1 MFKNYIKFTLRSL
14 RKLKVY
20 MLFNLLGLTV
30 GISCALLAVVF
41 FLDETSFD
49 KFHSKSEQLFRVV
62 RTTNSENGVTDVRP
76 DVSGLLAPTLAEEYP
91 EVKAATRLIPWF
103 DEAVLSYEQRNLKI
117 NQLVFADQNF
127 FETFDFELLR
137 GNPADV
143 LTAPNSIVLTESVA
157 ESIFGTSDPIGRT
170 IIGLNDAQF
179 NITGIVADPPENSHI
194 LFSALVSWSSTTQSS
209 PLSFRFINN
218 WLGQTVYT
226 YLEMTPGFDQVDFE
240 ARMNQTLNKN
250 LPQKEGEYE
259 LSLQP
264 FTDVYLGSS
273 HMNGSREVKL
283 GSSQLLKIFGA
294 IAAFILIIACL
305 NYINISTS
313 KAAKRA
319 QEIGVRKVLGA
330 TRRQLTL
337 QFIGDAFVL
346 CLIST
351 LLAILLVDLFIPYFN
366 SITGKSI
373 SSATILNADT
383 LVYVIGLL
391 LSVSLFAGFY
401 PALVLSSMKPL
412 QSLKKLS
419 SKGTRGFLRQ
429 SMMVFQFSLSA
440 IVIIG
445 AVVVYQQNDL
455 LMSKDLGFNKEQ
467 LIVMNLPGG
476 LQNQAAAFKNELAT
490 HADIL
495 MTSNCQAAIGDGTF
509 SSGTYAAQSTEEIS
523 TEIFRVDFDFIKTWQ
538 LEMAEGRDFDPNQP
552 SDAGGII
559 VNEAMLKAAGWTTGL
574 GKNMRFQQEGGQGVP
589 IIGVV
594 KDFNYAPLTAYT
606 VSPAVLYIDARTS
619 NMTVRVSGNNMRYV
633 LDHMETSWAK
643 FEERVPFTYYFVDQ
657 HFAEMYE
664 VESKFFKIIMIFSII
679 SIFIAC
685 LGLYGLTAFTIEQ
698 KTKEIGI
705 RKVLGA
711 GLMDVLYLINKKFA
725 ILIVVAFAL
734 AIPVGYWAASEWL
747 NQFPYRIS
755 IGVVAFIAAGLMV
768 FVVAALTTSH
778 QAFRASKMDPVTSL
792 RYE

>member
-1 MFKNYIKFTLRSL
+1 MFRNYIKFTLRNL
-14 RKLKVY
+14 RKLRMY

-49 KFHSKSEQLFRVV
+49 KFHSKSDQLYRVV
-62 RTTNSENGVTDVRP
+62 RTRNNENGVTDVRP
-76 DVSGLLAPTLAEEYP
+76 DVSGLLGPALAEGQP
-91 EVKAATRLIPWF
+91 EVTAATRLLPWF
-103 DEAVLSYEQRNLKI
+103 NEAVLSYDQRNLKMG
-117 NQLVFADQNF
+117 QLVFADENF
-127 FETFDFELLR
+127 FQTFDFKLLR
-137 GNPADV
+137 GNPEDV
-143 LTAPNSIVLTESVA
+143 LVAPNSIVLTQTVA
-157 ESIFGTSDPIGRT
+157 EGLFGSSDPVGKT
-170 IIGLNDAQF
+170 IVGLNDVSF
-179 NITGIVADPPENSHI
+179 NVTGIVEDVPENSHI
-194 LFSALVSWSSTTQSS
+194 MFNALMSWSSTTQSG

-226 YLEMTPGFDQVDFE
+226 YLEMTPEFNQKNFE
-240 ARMNQTLNKN
+240 ARMNKTLYQN
-250 LPQKEGEYE
+250 LPEREGVYN

-264 FTDVYLGSS
+264 FTDIYLGSV
-273 HMNGSREVKL
+273 HMNGSRDVKL
-283 GSSQLLKIFGA
+283 GSYDLLKIFGA
-294 IAAFILIIACL
+294 IAAFILLIACL

-330 TRRQLTL
+330 TKRQLTL
-337 QFIGDAFVL
+337 QFIGDALVL
-346 CLIST
+346 CLLST
-351 LLAILLVDLFIPYFN
+351 LLAVLMVDLFIPYFN
-366 SITGKSI
+366 SITGKTI

-383 LVYVIGLL
+383 LLYVGGLVL
-391 LSVSLFAGFY
+391 TVSLFAGFY
-401 PALVLSSMKPL
+401 PALVLSSMKPV
-412 QSLKKLS
+412 QSLKKLN
-419 SKGTRGFLRQ
+419 SKSARGVLRQ
-429 SMMVFQFSLSA
+429 AMMVFQFSLSA

-467 LIVMNLPGG
+467 LIVMNLPGS
-476 LQNQAAAFKNELAT
+476 LQSQADVLKNELET
-490 HADIL
+490 HPDVM
-495 MTSNCQAAIGDGTF
+495 MTSVCQAAMGDGTF
-509 SSGTYAAQSTEEIS
+509 SSGTFAEQSTEEIS
-523 TEIFRVDFDFIKTWQ
+523 TEIFRVDYDFIKTWQ
-538 LEMAEGRDFDPNQP
+538 LEMAEGRDFDRNLP

-559 VNEAMLKAAGWTTGL
+559 VNEAMVKAAGWTEGL
-574 GKNMRFQQEGGQGVP
+574 GKKMRFQRDGGQEVP

-606 VSPAVLYIDARTS
+606 VSPVVIYLDNRKS
-619 NMTVRVSGNNMRYV
+619 NLTVRVSGNNMREV
-633 LDHMETSWAK
+633 LDHMENSWAK
-643 FEERVPFTYYFVDQ
+643 FEERVPFTYYFVDE

-664 VESKFFKIIMIFSII
+664 VESRFFKIIMIFSMI

-711 GLMDVLYLINKKFA
+711 GLVDVLYLINKRFA
-725 ILIVVAFAL
+725 ILILIAFAL
-734 AIPVGYWAASEWL
+734 AVPVGYWASEEWL
-747 NQFPYRIS
+747 SQFPYRVS
-755 IGVVAFIAAGLMV
+755 IGAMAFMAAGMMV

-778 QAFRASKMDPVTSL
+778 QAFRASKMDPVNSL

>member
-1 MFKNYIKFTLRSL
+1 
-14 RKLKVY
+14 
-20 MLFNLLGLTV
+20 MLLNLLGLTV

-49 KFHSKSEQLFRVV
+49 KFHSKSDQLYRVV

-76 DVSGLLAPTLAEEYP
+76 DVSGLLGPTLADEYP
-91 EVKAATRLIPWF
+91 EVTSATRIIPWF
-103 DEAVLSYEQRNLKI
+103 NEAVLSFEQRNLKM
-117 NQLVFADQNF
+117 NQLVFADENF

-137 GNPADV
+137 GNPSDV
-143 LTAPNSIVLTESVA
+143 LAAPNSIVLTETVA
-157 ESIFGTSDPIGRT
+157 EGLFGSLDPVGKT
-170 IIGLNDAQF
+170 IVGLNDAKF
-179 NITGIVADPPENSHI
+179 NVTGIVADAPENSHI
-194 LFSALVSWSSTTQSS
+194 MFNALMSWSSTTQSG

-226 YLEMTPGFDQVDFE
+226 YLDMTPDFDKPDFE
-240 ARMNQTLNKN
+240 TRMNQTLYQN
-250 LPQKEGEYE
+250 LPQREGVYK

-264 FTDVYLGSS
+264 FTDVYLGSM

-283 GSSQLLKIFGA
+283 GSHDLLRIFGV

-330 TRRQLTL
+330 TRKQLTL

-351 LLAILLVDLFIPYFN
+351 LLAILLVDLFVPYFN
-366 SITGKSI
+366 SITGKAI
-373 SSATILNADT
+373 SSATILTAET
-383 LVYVIGLL
+383 LVYVGGLL
-391 LSVSLFAGFY
+391 SMVSFFAGFY
-401 PALVLSSMKPL
+401 PALVLSSLKPV
-412 QSLKKLS
+412 QSLKKIS
-419 SKGTRGFLRQ
+419 AKGARGILRQ
-429 SMMVFQFSLSA
+429 AMMVFQFSLSA

-467 LIVMNLPGG
+467 LIVLNLPGS
-476 LQNQAAAFKNELAT
+476 LRNQADALKNELET
-490 HADIL
+490 HPDVM
-495 MTSNCQAAIGDGTF
+495 MTSLCQAAIGDGTF
-509 SSGTYAAQSTEEIS
+509 GSGTFAEQSTEEIS
-523 TEIFRVDFDFIKTWQ
+523 TEIFRVDYDFIKTWQ
-538 LEMAEGRDFDPNQP
+538 LQMAEGRDFDRNQP
-552 SDAGGII
+552 SDAGGVI
-559 VNEAMLKAAGWTTGL
+559 VNEAMIKAAGWTSGL
-574 GKNMRFQQEGGQGVP
+574 GKKVRFQREGGQEIP

-606 VSPAVLYIDARTS
+606 VSPAVLYLDARKT
-619 NMTVRVSGNNMRYV
+619 NLTVRVTGNNMREV
-633 LDHMETSWAK
+633 LDHMETSWSN
-643 FEERVPFTYYFVDQ
+643 FEERVPFTYYFVDK
-657 HFAEMYE
+657 HFADMYE
-664 VESKFFKIIMIFSII
+664 IESRFFKIIMIFSVI

-725 ILIVVAFAL
+725 MLIVVAFAL
-734 AIPVGYWAASEWL
+734 AIPVGYWASDEWL
-747 NQFPYRIS
+747 SQFPYRIS
-755 IGVVAFIAAGLMV
+755 IGVMAFVAAGLMV
-768 FVVAALTTSH
+768 FVVAAITTSH
-778 QAFRASKMDPVTSL
+778 QALRASKMDPVNSL

>member
-1 MFKNYIKFTLRSL
+1 MFRNYIKFTLRNL
-14 RKLKVY
+14 RKLRMY

-49 KFHSKSEQLFRVV
+49 KFHSKSDQLYRVI

-76 DVSGLLAPTLAEEYP
+76 DVSGLLGPALAEEQP
-91 EVKAATRLIPWF
+91 EVTAATRLLPWF
-103 DEAVLSYEQRNLKI
+103 NEAVLSYDQRNLKMG
-117 NQLVFADQNF
+117 QLVFADENF
-127 FETFDFELLR
+127 FQTFDFKLLR
-137 GNPADV
+137 GNPEDV
-143 LTAPNSIVLTESVA
+143 LAAPNSIVLTETVA
-157 ESIFGTSDPIGRT
+157 EGLFGSSDPVGKT
-170 IIGLNDAQF
+170 IIGLNDVSF
-179 NITGIVADPPENSHI
+179 NVTGIVEDVPENSHI
-194 LFSALVSWSSTTQSS
+194 MFNALMSWSSTTQSG

-226 YLEMTPGFDQVDFE
+226 YLEMTPEFNQENFE
-240 ARMNQTLNKN
+240 ARMNKTLYQN
-250 LPQKEGEYE
+250 LPEREGVYN

-264 FTDVYLGSS
+264 FTDIYLGSV
-273 HMNGSREVKL
+273 HMNGSRDVKL
-283 GSSQLLKIFGA
+283 GSYDLLKIFGA
-294 IAAFILIIACL
+294 IAAFILLIACL

-330 TRRQLTL
+330 TKRQLTW
-337 QFIGDAFVL
+337 QFIGDALVL
-346 CLIST
+346 CLLST
-351 LLAILLVDLFIPYFN
+351 LLAVLMVDLFIPYFN
-366 SITGKSI
+366 SITGKTI

-383 LVYVIGLL
+383 LLYVGGLVL
-391 LSVSLFAGFY
+391 TVSLFAGFY
-401 PALVLSSMKPL
+401 PALVLSSMKPV
-412 QSLKKLS
+412 QSLKKLN
-419 SKGTRGFLRQ
+419 SKSARGVLRQ
-429 SMMVFQFSLSA
+429 AMMVFQFSLSA

-467 LIVMNLPGG
+467 LIVMNLPGS
-476 LQNQAAAFKNELAT
+476 LQSQADALKNELEA
-490 HADIL
+490 HPDVM
-495 MTSNCQAAIGDGTF
+495 MTSVCQAAMGDGTF
-509 SSGTYAAQSTEEIS
+509 SSGTFAEQSTEEIS
-523 TEIFRVDFDFIKTWQ
+523 TEIFRVDYDFIKTWQ
-538 LEMAEGRDFDPNQP
+538 LEMAEGRDFDRNLP

-559 VNEAMLKAAGWTTGL
+559 VNEAMVKAAGWVEGL
-574 GKNMRFQQEGGQGVP
+574 GKKMRFQRDGGQEVP

-606 VSPAVLYIDARTS
+606 VSPVVIYLDNRRS
-619 NMTVRVSGNNMRYV
+619 NLTVRVSGNNMREV
-633 LDHMETSWAK
+633 LDHMENSWAK
-643 FEERVPFTYYFVDQ
+643 FEERVPFTYYFVDE

-664 VESKFFKIIMIFSII
+664 VESRFFKIIMIFSMI

-711 GLMDVLYLINKKFA
+711 GLADVLYLINKRFA
-725 ILIVVAFAL
+725 ILILIAFAL
-734 AIPVGYWAASEWL
+734 AVPVGYWASEEWL
-747 NQFPYRIS
+747 SQFPYRVS
-755 IGVVAFIAAGLMV
+755 IGAMAFIAAGMMV

-778 QAFRASKMDPVTSL
+778 QAFRASKMDPVNSL

>member
-1 MFKNYIKFTLRSL
+1 MIKNYIKFTLRNL

-49 KFHSKSEQLFRVV
+49 KFHSKADQLYRVV
-62 RTTNSENGVTDVRP
+62 RTTSTENGVTDVRP
-76 DVSGLLAPTLAEEYP
+76 DVSGLLGPTLTEKYP
-91 EVKAATRLIPWF
+91 DVKTATRIIPWF
-103 DEAVLSYEQRNLKI
+103 NEAVLSYEQRNLKMS
-117 NQLVFADQNF
+117 QLVFADENF

-143 LTAPNSIVLTESVA
+143 LVAPNSIVLTETVA
-157 ESIFGTSDPIGRT
+157 EGLFGSMDPIGRT
-170 IIGLNDAQF
+170 IVGLNDVNF
-179 NITGIVADPPENSHI
+179 NVTGIVADAPENSHI
-194 LFSALVSWSSTTQSS
+194 TFNALMSWSSTTQNG

-218 WLGQTVYT
+218 WLAQTVYT
-226 YLEMTPGFDQVDFE
+226 YLEMTPGFDQSGFE
-240 ARMNQTLNKN
+240 TRMNETLYEN
-250 LPQKEGEYE
+250 LPQREEEYE
-259 LSLQP
+259 LALQP
-264 FTDVYLGSS
+264 FTDVYLGST
-273 HMNGSREVKL
+273 HMNGSRDVKL
-283 GSSQLLKIFGA
+283 GSYELLKIFGA

-330 TRRQLTL
+330 TKRQLTI

-351 LLAILLVDLFIPYFN
+351 MLAILLVDLFIPYFN
-366 SITGKSI
+366 SITDKAI
-373 SSATILNADT
+373 SSATILTTDT
-383 LVYVIGLL
+383 LVYVGGLL
-391 LSVSLFAGFY
+391 LAVSLFAGFY
-401 PALVLSSMKPL
+401 PALVLSSLKPV
-412 QSLKKLS
+412 QSLKKINA
-419 SKGTRGFLRQ
+419 KGARGLLRQ
-429 SMMVFQFSLSA
+429 AMMTFQFALSA

-467 LIVMNLPGG
+467 LIVMNLPGS
-476 LQNQAAAFKNELAT
+476 LQNQGDALKNELET
-490 HADIL
+490 HPDVM
-495 MTSNCQAAIGDGTF
+495 MTSLCQAAIGDGTF
-509 SSGTYAAQSTEEIS
+509 GSGTYAAQSREEIS
-523 TEIFRVDFDFIKTWQ
+523 TEIFRVDYDFLKTWQ
-538 LEMAEGRDFDPNQP
+538 LELAEGRDFDRNLP
-552 SDAGGII
+552 SDAGGVI
-559 VNEAMLKAAGWTTGL
+559 VNEAMLKAAGWTSGTDKKL
-574 GKNMRFQQEGGQGVP
+574 RFQLEGGP
-589 IIGVV
+589 EATIIGVV

-606 VSPAVLYIDARTS
+606 VGPAVLYLDARKS
-619 NMTVRVSGNNMRYV
+619 NLTVRVSGNNMRDV
-633 LDHMETSWAK
+633 LDHMETSWSK
-643 FEERVPFTYYFVDQ
+643 FEERVPFTYYFVDE
-657 HFAEMYE
+657 HFADMYE
-664 VESKFFKIIMIFSII
+664 VESRFFKIIMIFSMI

-711 GLMDVLYLINKKFA
+711 GLMDVLFLINKKFTL
-725 ILIVVAFAL
+725 LIVVAFAL

-747 NQFPYRIS
+747 SQFPYRVS
-755 IGVVAFIAAGLMV
+755 IGVIAFVAAGIMV
-768 FVVAALTTSH
+768 FVVAGLTTSH
-778 QAFRASKMDPVTSL
+778 QAFRASKMDPVNSL

>member
-1 MFKNYIKFTLRSL
+1 MLKNYIKFTLRNL
-14 RKLKVY
+14 RKLRMY

-49 KFHSKSEQLFRVV
+49 KFHSKSDELYRVV
-62 RTTNSENGVTDVRP
+62 RTTNNENGVTDVRP
-76 DVSGLLAPTLAEEYP
+76 DVSGLLGPTLAEEHP
-91 EVKAATRLIPWF
+91 EVMAATRLLPWF
-103 DEAVLSYEQRNLKI
+103 NEAVLSYEQRNLKMGE
-117 NQLVFADQNF
+117 LVFADENF
-127 FETFDFELLR
+127 FEVFDFNLLR

-143 LTAPNSIVLTESVA
+143 LVAPNSIVLTKTVA
-157 ESIFGTSDPIGRT
+157 EGLFGSSDPIGKT
-170 IIGLNDAQF
+170 IVGLNDVSF
-179 NITGIVADPPENSHI
+179 NVTGIVEDAPENSHI
-194 LFSALVSWSSTTQSS
+194 MFNALMSWSSTTQSG

-226 YLEMTPGFDQVDFE
+226 YLEMNQGFNQADFE
-240 ARMNQTLNKN
+240 ARMNKTLYQN
-250 LPQKEGEYE
+250 LPEREGVYD

-264 FTDVYLGSS
+264 FADVYLGSV
-273 HMNGSREVKL
+273 HMNGSRDVKL
-283 GSSQLLKIFGA
+283 GSYELLRIFGA

-319 QEIGVRKVLGA
+319 REIGVRKVLGA
-330 TRRQLTL
+330 TKRQLTW
-337 QFIGDAFVL
+337 QFIGDALVL
-346 CLIST
+346 CLLST
-351 LLAILLVDLFIPYFN
+351 LLAVLLVDLFIPYFN
-366 SITGKSI
+366 SITGKTI
-373 SSATILNADT
+373 SSDTILNADT
-383 LVYVIGLL
+383 LLYIGALVVM
-391 LSVSLFAGFY
+391 VSLFAGFY
-401 PALVLSSMKPL
+401 PALVLSSMKPV
-412 QSLKKLS
+412 QSLKKLNARS
-419 SKGTRGFLRQ
+419 ARGILRQ
-429 SMMVFQFSLSA
+429 AMMVFQFSLSA

-467 LIVMNLPGG
+467 LIVMNLPGS
-476 LQNQAAAFKNELAT
+476 LQNQADALRNELQT
-490 HADIL
+490 HPDVM
-495 MTSNCQAAIGDGTF
+495 MTSVCQAAMGDGTF
-509 SSGTYAAQSTEEIS
+509 SSGTFAEQSTEEIS
-523 TEIFRVDFDFIKTWQ
+523 TEIFRVDYDFIKTWQ
-538 LEMAEGRDFDPNQP
+538 LQMAEGRDFDRNLP

-559 VNEAMLKAAGWTTGL
+559 VNEAMVKAAGWTEGL
-574 GKNMRFQQEGGQGVP
+574 GKKLRFQREGGQEVP

-606 VSPAVLYIDARTS
+606 VSPVVIYLDNRKS
-619 NMTVRVSGNNMRYV
+619 NLTVRVSGNNMRDV
-633 LDHMETSWAK
+633 LDHMESSWTR
-643 FEERVPFTYYFVDQ
+643 FEERVPFTYYFVDE

-664 VESKFFKIIMIFSII
+664 VESRFFKIIMIFSMI
-679 SIFIAC
+679 SVFIAC

-711 GLMDVLYLINKKFA
+711 GLTDVLYLINKKFA
-725 ILIVVAFAL
+725 ILILLAFAL
-734 AIPVGYWAASEWL
+734 AIPVGYWASEEWL

-755 IGVVAFIAAGLMV
+755 IGAMAFVAAGLKV

-778 QAFRASKMDPVTSL
+778 QALRASKMDPVNSL